1 MNYKISVRSFKL
13 GTDCLVQTSY
23 IWSFV
28 YNNVFC
34 FN

>member
-1 MNYKISVRSFKL
+1 MSEKL
-13 GTDCLVQTSY
+13 GTHCLVQTSY

-28 YNNVFC
+28 YNTLFC